1 MPEFRAPPLTRDFKH
16 FDPAA
21 YLREYYGDVG
31 AENLALLRFMSE
43 TYRGLPRGGRL
54 LDFGGGPTIYPLI
67 SAVGRVD
74 EVHFS
79 DYLPANLEEVRRWL
93 SKHPA
98 AFDWRD
104 FVRQAIE
111 LETEAPCT
119 EAEVTER
126 EDRIRGLVTQV
137 MRCDASRTP
146 PIDGAIR
153 PYEVVVTNFCAES
166 ATSDRHQWRAFVVNI
181 VSLLKPGGVLI
192 MSALKGAGSYAVG
205 SRRFPAVDI
214 SEDDLIEL
222 LEETGF
228 RNKKIELRSVPA
240 DRPSRDYDGL
250 IMAVARKENAA
261 GSGAP

>member
-1 MPEFRAPPLTRDFKH
+1 MPEIRVPSLTRDFTY
-16 FDPAA
+16 FDPND
-21 YLREYYGDVG
+21 YLNEYYGDVG
-31 AENLALLRFMSE
+31 AENLALLRFMNE
-43 TYRGLPRGGRL
+43 TYRQLPRGGRL

-79 DYLPANLEEVRRWL
+79 DYLPANLEAVRRWL
-93 SKHPA
+93 SKHPS
-98 AFDWRD
+98 AFDWSE

-111 LETEAPCT
+111 LETGAPCSN
-119 EAEVTER
+119 ADIARR
-126 EDRIRGLVTQV
+126 EDEIRSLVTGL

-146 PIDGAIR
+146 PIEGVYT
-153 PYEVVVTNFCAES
+153 PYDVIVTNFCAES
-166 ATSDRHQWRAFVVNI
+166 ATSDRWQWRAFVINI

-228 RNKKIELRSVPA
+228 QQKQIELRSVPA

-250 IMAVARKENAA
+250 ILAVARMENAA
-261 GSGAP
+261 GPGTP

>member
-1 MPEFRAPPLTRDFKH
+1 MPEIRIPSLTRDFTH
-16 FDPAA
+16 FDPTA
-21 YLREYYGDVG
+21 YLSDYYGDVG
-31 AENLALLRFMSE
+31 AENLALLRFMVE
-43 TYRGLPRGGRL
+43 TYRSLPAGGRL

-79 DYLPANLEEVRRWL
+79 DYLHANLQEVRKWL
-93 SKHPA
+93 SNDPK
-98 AFDWRD
+98 AFDWRE
-104 FVRQAIE
+104 FVRKAIE
-111 LETEAPCT
+111 IETEAPCS
-119 EAEVTER
+119 EADVTRREGEVR
-126 EDRIRGLVTQV
+126 SLVTRL

-146 PIDGAIR
+146 PIEGHQR
-153 PYEVVVTNFCAES
+153 PYDVVVTNFCAES
-166 ATSDRHQWRAFVVNI
+166 ATSDRWQWRAFVTNI

-214 SEDDLIEL
+214 AEDDLIEL

-228 RNKKIELRSVPA
+228 QPKQIELRSVPA

-250 IMAVARKENAA
+250 MLAVARKENATEP
-261 GSGAP
+261 GRP

>member
-1 MPEFRAPPLTRDFKH
+1 MPEIEVPSLTRDFSQ

-21 YLREYYGDVG
+21 YLNEYYGDVG
-31 AENLALLRFMSE
+31 AENLALLRFMNE
-43 TYRGLPRGGRL
+43 TYRQLPPHGRL

-67 SAVGRVD
+67 SAVGKVA
-74 EVHFS
+74 EIHFS

-93 SKHPA
+93 AKAPS

-104 FVRQAIE
+104 FVRRAIE
-111 LETEAPCT
+111 LETEAPCSN
-119 EAEVTER
+119 ADIARR
-126 EDRIRGLVTQV
+126 EDEIRRLVTRV

-146 PIDGAIR
+146 PIEGVEG
-153 PYEVVVTNFCAES
+153 PYDVVVTNFCAES
-166 ATSDRHQWRAFVVNI
+166 ATSDRWQWRAFVINI

-214 SEDDLIEL
+214 AEDDLIEL

-228 RNKKIELRSVPA
+228 GPKQIELRSIPA

-250 IMAVARKENAA
+250 MLAVARKEYAA
-261 GSGAP
+261 GLGIP

>member
-1 MPEFRAPPLTRDFKH
+1 MPERRAPSLTRDFTH
-16 FDPAA
+16 FDPTA

-31 AENLALLRFMSE
+31 EENLALLRFMIE
-43 TYRGLPRGGRL
+43 TYRELPRGGRL

-79 DYLPANLEEVRRWL
+79 DYLPANLDEVRRWL
-93 SKHPA
+93 SKDPA
-98 AFDWRD
+98 AFNWRD
-104 FVRQAIE
+104 FVRRAIE
-111 LETEAPCT
+111 LETEAACSEADVTRRET
-119 EAEVTER
+119 E
-126 EDRIRGLVTQV
+126 IRALVTKV

-146 PIDGAIR
+146 PIEGVER
-153 PYEVVVTNFCAES
+153 PYDVVVTNFCAES
-166 ATSDRHQWRAFVVNI
+166 ATSDRWQWRAYVVNI
-181 VSLLKPGGVLI
+181 VSLLRPGGVLI

-228 RNKKIELRSVPA
+228 ENKKIELRSVPA

-250 IMAVARKENAA
+250 IMAVARKENIAEP
-261 GSGAP
+261 GNP